1 VNIVVDNSSPIPL
14 YKQIYDQ
21 ISSQIVNGQLEN
33 GYCLPPIRTV
43 AKQLRI
49 SVITIK
55 RAWDELEKDGYITT
69 VPGGGCYVKHLHG
82 MQRENIRISLAQKKM
97 AVDIKYYK
105 SIGISLQQAQQMM
118 NKLWDKD
125 CNENQD
131 KNM

>member
-1 VNIVVDNSSPIPL
+1 MNIVIANSSNVPL
-14 YKQIYDQ
+14 YRQIYDQ

-69 VPGGGCYVKHLHG
+69 VPGGGCYVKHLPG
-82 MQRENIRISLAQKKM
+82 EERENIRISLAEEKM
-97 AVDIKYYK
+97 AGDVKYYK
-105 SIGISLQQAQQMM
+105 SIGISLHQAQELME
-118 NKLWDKD
+118 KLWD
-125 CNENQD
+125 EQET
-131 KNM
+131 